1 MDSVVFQNSPLPKF
15 GSDSIFHFGEYSI
28 HCEKLKGAVPP
39 PSLSNLVGLE
49 GTPFRRKPFMLQIRP
64 ALAPDVPLLRT
75 MIHEF
80 AEFEH
85 DRTAATEES
94 LLRDGFGAKPMFR
107 VLLAERD
114 GEPAGYSLFFDCYA
128 SFQGPGI
135 YLEDIYVRPQ
145 FRGTGIGRALC
156 AQVATIARRESRFG
170 IMFTVMDWNR
180 PAIEFYQRL
189 GATFLND
196 WKVVCL
202 RGNTL
207 EGLAKEARS

>member
-1 MDSVVFQNSPLPKF
+1 
-15 GSDSIFHFGEYSI
+15 
-28 HCEKLKGAVPP
+28 
-39 PSLSNLVGLE
+39 
-49 GTPFRRKPFMLQIRP
+49 MLLIRP
-64 ALAPDVPLLRT
+64 ALAQDVLLLRT

-85 DRTAATEES
+85 DRTMATDES
-94 LLRDGFGAKPMFR
+94 LLREGFGANPMFR
-107 VLLAERD
+107 LLLAESD
-114 GEPAGYSLFFDCYA
+114 GELAGYALFFDCYA

-145 FRGTGIGRALC
+145 FRGTRIGRALC
-156 AQVATIARRESRFG
+156 AQVAAIARRENSFG
-170 IMFTVMDWNR
+170 IIFTVMDWNR

-207 EGLAKEARS
+207 EGLAKEATS